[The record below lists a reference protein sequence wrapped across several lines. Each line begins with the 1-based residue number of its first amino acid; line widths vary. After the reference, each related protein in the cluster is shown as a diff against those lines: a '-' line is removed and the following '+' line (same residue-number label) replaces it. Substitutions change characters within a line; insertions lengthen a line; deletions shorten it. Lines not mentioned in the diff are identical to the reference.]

1 MLTLFPFLCLFLSAD
16 SLNVKILVVAATSFE
31 ISPFLE
37 KLVPVKKTENR
48 MTQYRLKSV
57 SIDLIVPGI
66 GMMVTAFELG
76 RQFSKEKYDIAIS
89 AGICGSFI
97 HKIRIGDVVEVVE
110 DCISDLGAEERD
122 RFLSVFDL
130 GLLDPHSV
138 PYING
143 VLINNSKMESTIL
156 GRLPKVKGATVNTI
170 PGRSQSIE
178 NSGILYSPEIET
190 MEGAAFLYSC
200 LMEGIPCAQIRA
212 VSNYVEERDKSKW
225 DVELAVKNLNR
236 VLVDFVEEQVRE

>member
-16 SLNVKILVVAATSFE
+16 SLNVKILFVAATSFE

-37 KLVPVKKTENR
+37 KLVFVKKTDNR
-48 MTQYRLKSV
+48 VMQYRLESV
-57 SIDLIVPGI
+57 LIDLIVPGI

-76 RQFSKEKYDIAIS
+76 RQFSREKYDFAIN

-97 HKIRIGDVVEVVE
+97 HKLKIGDVVEVVE
-110 DCISDLGAEERD
+110 DCISDLGAEESE
-122 RFLSVFDL
+122 RFLTVFDL
-130 GLLDPHSV
+130 GLLNPHSV

-143 VLINNSKMESTIL
+143 VLINYSKMESTVL
-156 GRLPKVKGATVNTI
+156 GRLLKVKGATANKI

-225 DVELAVKNLNR
+225 DVGLAVKNLNR
-236 VLVDFVEEQVRE
+236 VLVDFVEEQISE